1 MMGDDAGNDP
11 KKQRDRSNG
20 AQMLQGDSPLA
31 KGVPREIDRGE
42 LHEK

>member
-11 KKQRDRSNG
+11 KKQRDGSDG
-20 AQMLQGDSPLA
+20 AQMLQDGRPLA

-42 LHEK
+42 LHGK